1 MYRRRAVQDTTLIPS
16 LTTAATAMRK
26 IRMAIQIQQK
36 IRIIPAV
43 HPGQI
48 HPNRTSRQIRPHR
61 TTPRPLR
68 LRDNSRRLSAGGT
81 QQSVP
86 PAFLFEYCGPKKA
99 AARPESL
106 PACPQP
112 FQILSLFSSP
122 APENIRQMHSYQK
135 LSRLMPH
142 QSSSTSLAAPQIP
155 ASFPSVAS
163 ANFTFLFA
171 KNARSINGSLM

>member
-68 LRDNSRRLSAGGT
+68 LQDNNRRLSAGGT

-86 PAFLFEYCGPKKA
+86 PAFLFEYCGPKRLWA
-99 AARPESL
+99 DRNLFRPVH
-106 PACPQP
+106 
-112 FQILSLFSSP
+112 SLFKSYLFFPLLPLKISDKCTV
-122 APENIRQMHSYQK
+122 IKSYQD
-135 LSRLMPH
+135 LCRISPRAPAWLLRR
-142 QSSSTSLAAPQIP
+142 SLRHFPVSQAQTLHSCLRKMHAP
-155 ASFPSVAS
+155 
-163 ANFTFLFA
+163 
-171 KNARSINGSLM
+171 